1 MIYGDSVIAL
11 RKYSVAFLLMGLNVI
26 TAAFFTSI
34 EKPMFSFPISIGRG
48 LMFPILAL
56 AVVPYLAGKGNLW
69 YASAISEGMAMVL
82 AVFFVTRY
90 LKWKG

>member
-1 MIYGDSVIAL
+1 MIYIDSVIRL

-48 LMFPILAL
+48 LMFPIFAV
-56 AVVPYLAGKGNLW
+56 AVVPYLVGKENLW
-69 YASAISEGMAMVL
+69 YTSAVSEGMVL
-82 AVFFVTRY
+82 TVFFVTRY